1 MIESP
6 CRSIFHCECQQFAKR
21 GATARVFVLLLV
33 VWMVLLWAT
42 SAVAQPAGF
51 NYDESLVP
59 NDALPQLLRCEDGSK
74 ISTAEDWLGQRRA
87 EVFELIQNHVYG
99 QRPSWQPVLRIRER
113 SRNDSAVDGLAIRR
127 ELTVFFTDDDTGP
140 GMELLVYTPKAATQP
155 VPGFIGYNFHGNHS
169 IEDDES
175 IFITQQ
181 WVRNDTKRGNVNHKA
196 TAKSRGRS
204 QSRWPLKM
212 ILERGYSLTTLY
224 CGDIDPD
231 FDDTFRNGI
240 HAVCEDRVEGQPRSS
255 EAGGTISAWS
265 WGLSR
270 ALDVLALDPLVDGD
284 RMAVFGHSRLGK
296 TSLWAGASDQRFAMV
311 ISNNSGCGGA
321 ALSRR
326 AFGETVKRINTSF
339 PHWFCRQFREY
350 NDNESA
356 CPVDQHM
363 LLALVAPRPVYVA
376 SAEGDRWAD
385 PRGEMLSL
393 FHASPVYQ
401 LFGKTGLR
409 TDELPAIDHPIHLD
423 VGYHI
428 RSGGHDVKDFDWQ
441 QYLTFADQHLK

>member
-1 MIESP
+1 MIKAL
-6 CRSIFHCECQQFAKR
+6 CQSILHCSC
-21 GATARVFVLLLV
+21 LV
-33 VWMVLLWAT
+33 VIGSMLDP

-51 NYDESLVP
+51 NYDESKVPTYTLPELLV
-59 NDALPQLLRCEDGSK
+59 CEDGSTVAN
-74 ISTAEDWLGQRRA
+74 SNDWKNKRRA
-87 EVFELIQNHVYG
+87 EVYGLVQNHVYG
-99 QRPSWQPVLRIRER
+99 KLPDWQPVLRIRER
-113 SRNDSAVDGLAIRR
+113 SRKTNAVGGLAIRR

-140 GMELLVYTPKAATQP
+140 RMELLVYTPKSATGP

-169 IEDDES
+169 IEDDDS
-175 IFITQQ
+175 ILLTQQ
-181 WVRNDTKRGNVNHKA
+181 WVRNDSKRGNVNHKA
-196 TAKSRGRS
+196 TEKSRGFS

-212 ILERGYSLTTLY
+212 IMERGYSLTTLY

-231 FDDTFRNGI
+231 VDDGFRNGI
-240 HAVCEDRVEGQPRSS
+240 HAVCEKQVEGQLRPVQ
-255 EAGGTISAWS
+255 AGGTISAWS

-270 ALDVLALDPLVDGD
+270 ALDVLTLDPLVDGD
-284 RMAVFGHSRLGK
+284 SVAVFGHSRLGK
-296 TSLWAGASDQRFAMV
+296 TSLWAGASDERFALV

-350 NDNESA
+350 NDNEQA

-385 PRGEMLSL
+385 PKGEFLSL

-401 LFGKTGLR
+401 LFGLAGVAQA
-409 TDELPAIDHPIHLD
+409 ELPPVDQPLQSD

-428 RSGGHDVKDFDWQ
+428 RTGGHDVKDFDWQ
-441 QYLTFADQHLK
+441 QYLKFADRHMKLSEATN